1 MGNIDIK
8 PHNKEIPQ
16 RKKNY
21 RSILAMKNINKGET
35 LTTSNIALKRSLN
48 YKTSLNSRYFYKVLG
63 KKAKK
68 NIKTDEKILF
78 KKIT

>member
-1 MGNIDIK
+1 
-8 PHNKEIPQ
+8 
-16 RKKNY
+16 
-21 RSILAMKNINKGET
+21 MKNINKGEK

-48 YKTSLNSRYFYKVLG
+48 YQSSLNSRYFYKVLG

-68 NIKTDEKILF
+68 NIKTDEKIIF